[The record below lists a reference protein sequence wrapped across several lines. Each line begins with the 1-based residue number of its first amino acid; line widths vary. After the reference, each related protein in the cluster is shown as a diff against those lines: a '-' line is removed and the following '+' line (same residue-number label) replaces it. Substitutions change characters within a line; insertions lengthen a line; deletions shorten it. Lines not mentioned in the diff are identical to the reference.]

1 MPELPD
7 LTIYREQ
14 LEIRIAG
21 SRYRGVKIAHPF
33 LLRSVEPKPEELVDS
48 RVSAVGLLG
57 KRIVISLE
65 NELHL
70 VIHLMIAGRFKW
82 MAEVAPVPKKLGLA
96 RFDFDSGSLLL
107 TEAGTKRRASLTL
120 VRSDAA
126 LSEIDPGGINVLES
140 SFSAFAN
147 MITLENHTLKRTLT
161 DPRLFAGIGN
171 AYSDEIL
178 HRAKMSPFKQSRK
191 CGEEEIRKL
200 YDACRTTLVEWIDL
214 LRKQSGDTFPKKVT
228 AFHPAMSVHGKY
240 DQPCPV
246 CETPVQRIQ
255 YAENE
260 CNYCPACQTEGRLL
274 ADRAL
279 SRLLKDDWPKSVEE
293 LEELRRPS

>member
-14 LEIRIAG
+14 LEARIVG
-21 SRYRGVKIAHPF
+21 TRYRGVKIAHPF
-33 LLRSVEPKPEELVDS
+33 LLRSVDPSPEELVDS
-48 RVSAVGLLG
+48 QVRAISLLG

-65 NELHL
+65 SELYI

-82 MAEVAPVPKKLGLA
+82 MTEVGPVPKKRGLA

-107 TEAGTKRRASLTL
+107 TEAGTKRRASLSL
-120 VRSDAA
+120 VRGEAS
-126 LSEIDPGGINVLES
+126 LSKIDPGGINVLES
-140 SFSAFAN
+140 NLASFSK
-147 MITLENHTLKRTLT
+147 ILTLENHTLKRTLT
-161 DPRLFAGIGN
+161 DPRLFSGIGN

-178 HRAKMSPFKQSRK
+178 HRAKMSPFKQSKK
-191 CGEEEIRKL
+191 CNDDEIEKL
-200 YDACRTTLVEWIDL
+200 YNSCRSTLTEWIDL
-214 LRKQSGDTFPKKVT
+214 LRKQSGDAFPKKVT
-228 AFHPAMSVHGKY
+228 AFHPAMAVHGKY
-240 DQPCPV
+240 DHPCPE
-246 CETPVQRIQ
+246 CRTPVQRIQ

-260 CNYCPACQTEGRLL
+260 CNYCPSCQTEGRLL

-293 LEELRRPS
+293 LEELRHPS